1 MTGKER
7 RGSPDAG
14 GLNLGAG
21 LGLSGLSFGSSSPL
35 ASPLQPG
42 DGSFGG
48 KSRSVQLRGLAA
60 VTSEMKVK
68 SEPEPGSEK
77 SSGLK
82 PTLP

>member
-1 MTGKER
+1 VEV
-7 RGSPDAG
+7 G

-48 KSRSVQLRGLAA
+48 KSRSVRLHSSVSVRFR
-60 VTSEMKVK
+60 TFF
-68 SEPEPGSEK
+68 GSSMEQDMGV
-77 SSGLK
+77 S
-82 PTLP
+82 

>member
-1 MTGKER
+1 MAGKER
-7 RGSPDAG
+7 RSSVDVG

-48 KSRSVQLRGLAA
+48 KSRSVQPHIGSDFNSTLKVVPSPGIL
-60 VTSEMKVK
+60 TSNQRQ
-68 SEPEPGSEK
+68 PQP
-77 SSGLK
+77 
-82 PTLP
+82 